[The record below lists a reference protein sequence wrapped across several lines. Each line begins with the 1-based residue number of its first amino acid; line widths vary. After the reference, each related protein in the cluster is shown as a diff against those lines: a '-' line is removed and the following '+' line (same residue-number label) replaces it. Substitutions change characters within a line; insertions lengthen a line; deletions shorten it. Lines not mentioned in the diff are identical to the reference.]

1 MEQAVQ
7 SMALGSNRPN
17 LGKAETLVL
26 LMGLEFGTL
35 SDTVQLRL
43 ASASDAE
50 LDVWLRRVL
59 FAETAEELLRA
70 D

>member
-1 MEQAVQ
+1 MKLALQT
-7 SMALGSNRPN
+7 MALGSATPN
-17 LGKAETLVL
+17 LGKAETLGL

-50 LDVWLRRVL
+50 LDLWLRRVL
-59 FAETAEELLRA
+59 FAETAEELLCA